1 MGHGEYGNLDSN
13 EGNRKKSGPG
23 TGIFSNAG
31 GNNPKVDSS
40 IDSSI
45 DSSKFN

>member
-1 MGHGEYGNLDSN
+1 MGHGECGNLDSNN

-31 GNNPKVDSS
+31 ENNPKVDSS
-40 IDSSI
+40 TDSSNM
-45 DSSKFN
+45 F